1 MSRAAKYLQWSRQF
15 YMPDPFRLTHLS
27 WLFNLLLQVSDFS
40 ALRLILERNIA
51 QTVGDPRTVKFPL
64 KANEKG
70 FPPNC
75 LFKKGFRDASKIR
88 SKSNQAWTKS
98 KWTGNVLAALKL
110 GVVKFQKRVANFD
123 ERSQMF
129 KLIGKGRMLSEIIF
143 WSRWLTRFENPF
155 TLLSFDH

>member
-70 FPPNC
+70 FPLNC
-75 LFKKGFRDASKIR
+75 LFKKGFWNASEIL

-98 KWTGNVLAALKL
+98 KWTGDMLAALKL
-110 GVVKFQKRVANFD
+110 GVVKLQNRVANFD
-123 ERSQMF
+123 EKSQMF
-129 KLIGKGRMLSEIIF
+129 KLLGKGRMFSEILYF
-143 WSRWLTRFENPF
+143 WVVG
-155 TLLSFDH
+155 